1 MSKEQVTP
9 SDLHTLLETLRD
21 VTAQRD
27 ALKKR
32 VQFLETVLQQK
43 IVLTE
48 KSYAE
53 RKLHF
58 NQMQRLVYE
67 LFLKNPG
74 IPFTYAQA
82 QEEWTKDFPHLKASA
97 TNVGRRIRELVQ
109 AKRLWQN
116 IRESDGIAQFWLK
129 LEQNEPEP

>member
-1 MSKEQVTP
+1 MITGQVTP
-9 SDLHTLLETLRD
+9 SDVHTLLETLRD

-43 IVLTE
+43 IVLTSQ
-48 KSYAE
+48 SYVE
-53 RKLHF
+53 RKEHF

-74 IPFTYAQA
+74 IPFTYVQM
-82 QEEWTKDFPHLKASA
+82 QEEWRRAFPNLETSA
-97 TNVGRRIRELVQ
+97 VNVPRRIRELVQ

-116 IRESDGIAQFWLK
+116 IRESDGIAQFWLA

>member
-9 SDLHTLLETLRD
+9 SDLHTLLETLKD
-21 VTAQRD
+21 VTTQRD
-27 ALKKR
+27 ALRRR

-53 RKLHF
+53 RKEHF

-74 IPFTYAQA
+74 MPFTYVQA
-82 QEEWTKDFPHLKASA
+82 MEEWRKVYPHMETSA
-97 TNVGRRIRELVQ
+97 VNVPRRIRELVQ